1 MAEIQ
6 SYRTTLAEAR
16 ARILEPAARER
27 PSGAPYATLLAHGTM
42 TVGYYAPITTDPQQ
56 PHAQDELYFI
66 ERGDGVFLLEDK
78 ELPFAPG
85 DCLFVAAGV
94 RHRFKSFSADFG
106 AWVVFWGPKGGE
118 RP

>member
-1 MAEIQ
+1 MAEFPLN
-6 SYRTTLAEAR
+6 RTTLAEAR
-16 ARILEPAARER
+16 AKILEPAARDR

-42 TVGYYAPITTDPQQ
+42 TVGYYAPIANDPQQ
-56 PHAQDELYFI
+56 PHDQDELYFI
-66 ERGDGVFLLEDK
+66 ERGSGVFLLADE

-94 RHRFKSFSADFG
+94 RHRFKSFSAGFG